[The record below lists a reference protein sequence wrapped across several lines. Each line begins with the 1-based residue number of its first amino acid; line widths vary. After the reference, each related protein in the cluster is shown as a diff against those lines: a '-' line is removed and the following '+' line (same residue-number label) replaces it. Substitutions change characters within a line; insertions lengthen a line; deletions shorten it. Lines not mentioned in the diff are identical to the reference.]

1 VAFQEQRSGRPIGR
15 ALGVLLGLLSVVLLP
30 VALVALWVSLMVTRT
45 EVFVDEVR
53 PLISAPGVQGALTEG
68 AVDAVLAQL
77 PLTPAAAKLAEPLVR
92 DLAASVIASPEMKA
106 VWASSMSSL
115 HAQFVAV
122 MEGRAAQGIDAQ
134 GRVVI
139 AVPIALPAL
148 AKTLAPFGVAV
159 DPALAP
165 VVTIPVAPVEDLGRY
180 RLAYSVLE
188 TGGMWMPVAVV
199 GLGVLAVVLAGRR
212 RGTALFVVAG
222 WAIGALGLGAAL
234 VAARQPAVGQV
245 ADPTVRA
252 LANAVYG
259 MAQRG
264 LFIEIAVVLAVA
276 LGLGL
281 VLRVGGTGELRRP
294 AARPR

>member
-1 VAFQEQRSGRPIGR
+1 MAYQEQRSGRPAGR
-15 ALGVLLGLLSVVLLP
+15 LLGALLGLLSVVLLP
-30 VALVALWVSLMVTRT
+30 VALVALWVSLMLTRT

-53 PLISAPGVQGALTEG
+53 PLISTPAVQGALTEG
-68 AVDAVLAQL
+68 VVEGVLSQL
-77 PLTPAAAKLAEPLVR
+77 PLTPAAKQLAEPLIR
-92 DLAASVIASPEMKA
+92 ELAASVVASPEMET
-106 VWASSMSSL
+106 VWATSMNSL
-115 HAQFVAV
+115 HEQFVAV
-122 MEGRAAQGIDAQ
+122 MEGRKAPGIDAQ

-139 AVPIALPAL
+139 TVRVPLPAL
-148 AKTLAPFGVAV
+148 AKTLAPFGVVV

-212 RGTALFVVAG
+212 RGTAAFVVGG

-234 VAARQPAVGQV
+234 VAARQLAVDQV

-264 LFIEIAVVLAVA
+264 LFVEIAVVLAVA
-276 LGLGL
+276 LALGL
-281 VLRVGGTGELRRP
+281 VLRVTGGRR
-294 AARPR
+294 AS